1 MSLNGLLNQTITITK
16 TGPGVDFHG
25 VPDTGADV
33 TEKARIEATDETI
46 IDLNGREAFV
56 KATVFLRK
64 GANVKTEDVFTV
76 LGEKMEVLLLEE
88 VVGGNGK
95 VHHLEAKVGRRSRPS

>member
-25 VPDTGADV
+25 VPDTGIDV
-33 TEKARIEATDETI
+33 TERARIEAIDETI

-56 KATVFLRK
+56 KARIFFRK
-64 GANVKTEDVFTV
+64 GANVTTEDVLTV
-76 LGEKMEVLLLEE
+76 LGQKMELLVLEE
-88 VVGGNGK
+88 VVGKNGK
-95 VHHLEAKVGRRSRPS
+95 VHHLEGKVGRRSRPS

>member
-1 MSLNGLLNQTITITK
+1 MSLNGLLNQTLTITK

-25 VPDTGADV
+25 VPDTGSDV
-33 TEKARIEATDETI
+33 TERARIEAADETI

-56 KATVFLRK
+56 KARIFLQK
-64 GANVKTEDVFTV
+64 GANVKTNDVFTV
-76 LGEKMEVLLLEE
+76 LGEKMEVLILEQ
-88 VVGGNGK
+88 VVGKDGN